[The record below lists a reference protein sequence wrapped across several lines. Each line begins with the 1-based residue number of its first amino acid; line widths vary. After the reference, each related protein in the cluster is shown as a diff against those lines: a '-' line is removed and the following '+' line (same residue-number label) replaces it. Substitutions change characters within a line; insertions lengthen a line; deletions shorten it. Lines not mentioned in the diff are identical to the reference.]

1 MTTCKPL
8 CRLPQA
14 AVVLLALL
22 VLCCHAVAAADGQGE
37 VVATMAATTVAG
49 MDLGLMDVEETQQAA
64 EDGSL
69 DVAAALFRR
78 ARKQG
83 RCLYKKKV
91 VDCNVDGSIDPNK

>member
-1 MTTCKPL
+1 MATCKAL

-22 VLCCHAVAAADGQGE
+22 VLCCHAVAADGQDE
-37 VVATMAATTVAG
+37 VVPTMAATTVAD

-78 ARKQG
+78 ARKQN
-83 RCLYKKKV
+83 RCLYKKKL